1 MTYFYIFPGTS
12 LSDAGEMCERY
23 WEPTKQRIV
32 LRETSSTC
40 ELQGVGVAA
49 VQRLTDQLLGAKST
63 KEIQTVNL
71 FTYLTSVRN
80 SWTVTFIE
88 TSVVTL
94 PLLQ

>member
-1 MTYFYIFPGTS
+1 MTYIFPGTS
-12 LSDAGEMCERY
+12 LSEAGEMYERY

-40 ELQGVGVAA
+40 EL
-49 VQRLTDQLLGAKST
+49 RLTDQPLGAKST

-80 SWTVTFIE
+80 SWTVVFIE